1 MRLESEVKMTLYV
14 AARALHIAGALGM
27 FTALGV
33 DLAGVTALARAR
45 TAGQVRHALDGYR
58 VNAVLGPAALLLV
71 LVPGIFMAAAWAWQ
85 PWIRVAFFALL
96 LIVVLGA
103 TVSRRKL
110 GALGQI
116 VKDDEQRIDPE
127 LRRRLQDPVLRGAF
141 LLRALLTI
149 GIVVL
154 MTTKPGLTGS
164 LLVLSAAVALTA
176 LLSMAFWRRVS

>member
-1 MRLESEVKMTLYV
+1 
-14 AARALHIAGALGM
+14 
-27 FTALGV
+27 
-33 DLAGVTALARAR
+33 
-45 TAGQVRHALDGYR
+45 
-58 VNAVLGPAALLLV
+58 
-71 LVPGIFMAAAWAWQ
+71 MAAAWAWQ

-110 GALGQI
+110 GALWQI

-154 MTTKPGLTGS
+154 MTIKPGLTGS

-176 LLSMAFWRRVS
+176 LLSMAFWRPVS